1 MRPVSVPVPEWSRLP
16 PFLLNGKSRCR
27 RNTAASPI
35 FRPIA
40 DVFLGRVVVPP
51 VYLPKPGTV
60 KVHGDGWFFGLV
72 TYPVNT
78 PLIRQHGRDPVFP
91 SPPKQ
96 PELLQ
101 ASIIGQGAVVGTF
114 VAFFQG
120 GSHDTTEGSPG
131 GMVVNPGCRTRR
143 PDEDL
148 QRVGAVGVVV
158 AVGYVPVL
166 GPSRFLQ
173 KRQDV
178 RGHKVGIRHD
188 AGQDGNGLL
197 QGQLRSK
204 NVEVTCV

>member
-1 MRPVSVPVPEWSRLP
+1 MRLASVSVPVWSWLP
-16 PFLLNGKSRCR
+16 PFLLMVRVGAM
-27 RNTAASPI
+27 RNTAALPI

-40 DVFLGRVVVPP
+40 DVVLGRIVIPP

-60 KVHGDGWFFGLV
+60 KVYGDGWFFGLV

-101 ASIIGQGAVVGTF
+101 ASIIGRGAVVGTF
-114 VAFFQG
+114 VAFFQN
-120 GSHDTTEGSPG
+120 GSQDTTEGSPG

-173 KRQDV
+173 ERQDV
-178 RGHKVGIRHD
+178 RVLKVGI
-188 AGQDGNGLL
+188 
-197 QGQLRSK
+197 
-204 NVEVTCV
+204 